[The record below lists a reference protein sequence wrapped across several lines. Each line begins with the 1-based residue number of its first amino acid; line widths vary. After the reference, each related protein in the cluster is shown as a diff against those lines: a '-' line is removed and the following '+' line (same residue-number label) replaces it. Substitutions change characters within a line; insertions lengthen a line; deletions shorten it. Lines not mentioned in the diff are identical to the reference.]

1 MKVLRSRP
9 SAVFILIFTVFC
21 SDRAWA
27 QQAALEPEQLPS
39 RTLFYLA
46 WHGTPKGEVRK
57 SNALLALWDDSDLAP
72 LRASMLQNMQNDSGK
87 NSAKPA
93 LTAQEIEETSTLLE
107 NSFVLGYVRKSE
119 MKLAASKTTERPWNG
134 IFFVYDRSGKETL
147 LAKTILRFRSQEKE
161 QPQVSQITVAG
172 APALKIERKDSVT
185 YWTDHGK
192 YAVSA
197 GDLRVL
203 EDLLSRLDGKAA
215 AASLG
220 QVPAYQEARSLLHGG
235 VLEFFLGVPQLK
247 EFVPDTTPNMP
258 VKVAPILDALRVDSI
273 HSISGRLT
281 LDGARSRV
289 QAAILGDAVPGT
301 PFDLWT
307 VSEQNPPSLAFV
319 TPDTISYSD
328 THFNFSAFYDLLKRA
343 LRVAL
348 PQQQQGAAEMVEG
361 FAATRLGMPVPDALA
376 LLSGEFGSL
385 QADPGMDP
393 KKAVY
398 FIGIHQKPE
407 TLKLLRTIFSDQL
420 SSERSEGDTT
430 FMKVSLGGGQ
440 NTTGIAQWNFYH
452 LAVTPN
458 FVLVSSRRENL
469 STTLA
474 SRAQGNGAAGL
485 PAGFRSARSQFP
497 AAINGVSFANLS
509 KMDWPAIKANWIEE
523 TRKASVKAA
532 KSGANSSSDA
542 QPGQVPEWLKQI
554 NPEVFPRHLHFV
566 AGASWKDSKGIHIDE
581 WLE

>member
-1 MKVLRSRP
+1 M
-9 SAVFILIFTVFC
+9 
-21 SDRAWA
+21 
-27 QQAALEPEQLPS
+27 EPGQLPS

-57 SNALLALWDDSDLAP
+57 SNALLALWDDPDLAP
-72 LRASMLQNMQNDSGK
+72 LRAAILQNMQNDNEK
-87 NSAKPA
+87 NSAKLT

-107 NSFVLGYVRKSE
+107 NSFVLGYVRKPE
-119 MKLAASKTTERPWNG
+119 MKLASAKATERPWNG
-134 IFFVYDRSGKETL
+134 IFLVYDRSGKETL
-147 LAKTILRFRSQEKE
+147 LAKTILRFRSQERE
-161 QPQVSQITVAG
+161 PPQVSQITVAG
-172 APALKIERKDSVT
+172 APALKIERKDSVA

-197 GDLRVL
+197 SDLGVL
-203 EDLLSRLDGKAA
+203 EDLLARIDGKGA

-220 QVPAYQEARSLLHGG
+220 QLPAYQEARPMLHGG
-235 VLEFFLGVPQLK
+235 VLEFFLRVPQLK
-247 EFVPDTTPNMP
+247 EFAPDTTPNMP
-258 VKVAPILDALRVDSI
+258 IKVAPILDAVRLDSI

-281 LDGARSRV
+281 LEGAKSRI
-289 QAAILGDAVPGT
+289 QAAILGDVAPGT

-307 VSEQNPPSLAFV
+307 TSEQNPPSLAFV

-328 THFNFSAFYDLLKRA
+328 TQFNFGAFYDLLKRA

-348 PQQQQGAAEMVEG
+348 PQQQQGAAEMMEG
-361 FAATRLGMPVPDALA
+361 FAATRLGMPVLDALA

-398 FIGIHQKPE
+398 FIGIRQKPE

-420 SSERSEGDTT
+420 SAERTEGDTT

-440 NTTGIAQWNFYH
+440 NTTGITQWNFYH

-469 STTLA
+469 ITTLA
-474 SRAQGNGAAGL
+474 SRVQGNGAAGL

-497 AAINGVSFANLS
+497 AAINGVSFANLT

-523 TRKASVKAA
+523 NRKAAVKAA
-532 KSGANSSSDA
+532 KSGGNPSSDA
-542 QPGQVPEWLKQI
+542 PPGQVPEWLKQI
-554 NPEVFPRHLHFV
+554 NPEVFPRHMHFV
-566 AGASWKDSKGIHIDE
+566 AGASWKDSKGVHVDE